1 MDGNNAGKCKTINM
15 PNIRKRISPPGN
27 PVLVRPLTKN
37 HIRRNKGVIQ
47 RVILQGIKIT
57 IRFNRWI
64 A

>member
-1 MDGNNAGKCKTINM
+1 MNGNNASKCIAINT

-27 PVLVRPLTKN
+27 PVLIRSLTKN

-57 IRFNRWI
+57 ICFNRWI